1 MNLQETLI
9 SSSPIDH
16 SGFLKINR
24 DQIRLPNGSEH
35 ERVVI
40 RHPGAACVLAITPD
54 NRVVLVRQWRH
65 AAGRD
70 MLEIPAGKLDD
81 GEDPVQC
88 ALRELGEETPYAA
101 EKVEKI
107 ISFYTAP
114 GFCDEVLH
122 LYRAINITPTSSLQP
137 DQDELLEV
145 ELLTAS
151 QVHAAMQS
159 GDICDAKTLIA
170 LQFWLMEQAR

>member
-9 SSSPIDH
+9 GSSPIDH

-107 ISFYTAP
+107 ILF
-114 GFCDEVLH
+114 
-122 LYRAINITPTSSLQP
+122 
-137 DQDELLEV
+137 
-145 ELLTAS
+145 
-151 QVHAAMQS
+151 
-159 GDICDAKTLIA
+159 
-170 LQFWLMEQAR
+170 